1 MKKEQKKIRLENLK
15 AKEQDL
21 LKQINLYD
29 KKIEESRKSLIVE
42 IKKKNMHESKTSI
55 KTHSSST
62 DSSCSVL
69 QNIINYKNDHDQQMD
84 ESDKTTLTDG
94 KKYFYSIETGT
105 ACNHSIS
112 LDKPVNE
119 LQKKNVNKFK
129 DNHNMYTNNF
139 DSVNIDNY
147 KLTEQSFQILK
158 SIPVNGDELLH
169 EKHTAKEVNAS
180 KKSYGIET
188 EVSNKSQPQNTLN
201 IQTSNYPK
209 ENSKEEKHA
218 REVNK
223 TINNR
228 INLDIPLCEF
238 SFSNQIISET
248 SNNQEPCLKTDNKK
262 SLIVHDNINCSNTT
276 SSSDKSASEKNLPI
290 NLNKNDID
298 VCKKQENSINQYEVP
313 NYKIGLDDIY
323 SSDFTSDDYTSDFQG
338 PYQFNKNDNIIEL
351 NDSEQSNETS
361 YEEERSEGETLFE
374 DKTFIEQYSDEHS
387 DFVSKIMPYSNKFIF
402 YL

>member
-1 MKKEQKKIRLENLK
+1 LKKEQKKLRLENLK

-29 KKIEESRKSLIVE
+29 KKIEESKKSLMVE
-42 IKKKNMHESKTSI
+42 IKKKNMHELKTSI

-69 QNIINYKNDHDQQMD
+69 QNIIDYENVYNQQMN
-84 ESDKTTLTDG
+84 ESDKITWTDG
-94 KKYFYSIETGT
+94 KKYFYPIEETGT

-119 LQKKNVNKFK
+119 LQKKNVNKLK
-129 DNHNMYTNNF
+129 ENHNMYINNF

-147 KLTEQSFQILK
+147 KLAEQSFQTLE
-158 SIPVNGDELLH
+158 SIPVNEDELLH
-169 EKHTAKEVNAS
+169 EKHTTKEVNAS
-180 KKSYGIET
+180 KVSHGTET
-188 EVSNKSQPQNTLN
+188 EVSIKSQPQNTLN
-201 IQTSNYPK
+201 IQTPNYPK

-218 REVNK
+218 HEVNK
-223 TINNR
+223 TIDNR
-228 INLDIPLCEF
+228 INLNVPLCKY
-238 SFSNQIISET
+238 SFPNQIISET
-248 SNNQEPCLKTDNKK
+248 SNNQEPCLKTDNTKL
-262 SLIVHDNINCSNTT
+262 LIVHDNINCSNTI
-276 SSSDKSASEKNLPI
+276 SPSDKSTSEKNLLM

-298 VCKKQENSINQYEVP
+298 VCEKQENSINQFEVP
-313 NYKIGLDDIY
+313 NDKIGLDDIY
-323 SSDFTSDDYTSDFQG
+323 SSDFISDDCTSDFQG
-338 PYQFNKNDNIIEL
+338 SYQFNKNNNIIEL

-387 DFVSKIMPYSNKFIF
+387 DFVSKIIPYSNKFLF
-402 YL
+402 N